1 VPVRGLAT
9 GLGSGEVEL
18 FVTAA
23 TAATLMMKVAGSA
36 M

>member
-1 VPVRGLAT
+1 VPVR

-18 FVTAA
+18 FVAA
-23 TAATLMMKVAGSA
+23 AAAATLMMKVAGSA